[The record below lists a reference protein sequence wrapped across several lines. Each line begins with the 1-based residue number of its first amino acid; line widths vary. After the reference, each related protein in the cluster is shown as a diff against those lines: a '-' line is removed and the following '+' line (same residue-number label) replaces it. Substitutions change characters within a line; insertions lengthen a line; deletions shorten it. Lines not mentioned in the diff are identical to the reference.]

1 MKIQMIT
8 KLSCLAV
15 GLLLLAACTTTKV
28 LNAWRST
35 DGANTKFGHLMVVA
49 LFKQDQ
55 TRHMFEDEFAWQISN
70 LGQMATRSYNLVSSL
85 NENTTGRIASFAQ
98 AVGADGVLVIRMVN
112 SNQPTKTADDN
123 SSPVPMNLS
132 EFLQHSWKDNYDP
145 PDLMTNAVMTVESRI
160 FDVKSGKL
168 AGSLVTESKNQ
179 FGLKWELEFLARRV
193 LDKLEDTK
201 QTIW

>member
-1 MKIQMIT
+1 MIT

>member
-1 MKIQMIT
+1 
-8 KLSCLAV
+8 
-15 GLLLLAACTTTKV
+15 
-28 LNAWRST
+28 
-35 DGANTKFGHLMVVA
+35 
-49 LFKQDQ
+49 
-55 TRHMFEDEFAWQISN
+55 
-70 LGQMATRSYNLVSSL
+70 
-85 NENTTGRIASFAQ
+85 
-98 AVGADGVLVIRMVN
+98 
-112 SNQPTKTADDN
+112 
-123 SSPVPMNLS
+123 MNLS